1 MQVTEDR
8 QAIIEQVRH
17 RAHANFSA
25 GFNCAECVTEAVWA
39 LIQSDL
45 PPDAWKLA
53 TGFGGGIGLY
63 GDTCGALT
71 GAILAVGAVHGR
83 GTLPKG
89 IDRRDIL
96 TKSRTQLYED
106 PGLYRIFNQLPNWF
120 VTQYGTTLCREIT
133 TAWRA
138 NWLCLPPKSGVAPRS
153 PWPRLRSVPSSWRKH
168 SYCWRTLRQRDH
180 NSVAFSLALP
190 RARTPLPGD
199 HLSNCRTRSRI
210 DAAIPR

>member
-1 MQVTEDR
+1 MTEDR

-39 LIQSDL
+39 LIKSDL
-45 PPDAWKLA
+45 PADAWKLA

-138 NWLCLPPKSGVAPRS
+138 NWLCREHALHCREIISQTAGRAVELMLLSRDELA
-153 PWPRLRSVPSSWRKH
+153 
-168 SYCWRTLRQRDH
+168 TLKFGI
-180 NSVAFSLALP
+180 VVEE
-190 RARTPLPGD
+190 TE
-199 HLSNCRTRSRI
+199 
-210 DAAIPR
+210 